1 MNEKLNHTN
10 LCMGEISSF
19 VEKIRPIFI
28 IKKKMILICQNI
40 RFVLVGMWRKVVFG
54 DKNPDLCCDDKK
66 KWF

>member
-19 VEKIRPIFI
+19 VEKIRPVFI

-40 RFVLVGMWRKVVFG
+40 KFALWDVKKKSLVIQKFRFVL
-54 DKNPDLCCDDKK
+54 
-66 KWF
+66 